1 MGYSSLCSS
10 IHRNPSYNHTAGR
23 GGERVCKITPHHMA
37 ARWTGERC
45 AQSFDVRGRNASAN
59 YCIGF
64 DGEIVGCVD
73 ESDRSWCSASGWN
86 DRKAITIE
94 VANESTG
101 GDWPISKKS
110 WDSLV
115 RLCADICRRYG
126 FRLGY
131 TGNSSGSLTE
141 HRMFASTSCPGPYL
155 HARMGELARQVNAML
170 DSGTAPSAPATGG
183 GSAPSS
189 GGREYTGTGFGGT
202 YRCNCSALNVRS
214 APSTSASVVAQYKS
228 GQTVVLDDWY
238 TIANGYVWG
247 RYTGASSGKKRYVA
261 VGRATGKPEA
271 DDYLVRAGGS
281 SGSSSGSASPSSGS
295 IVVGSKV
302 MVTNPYDENGTHLA
316 VSGTYDVVQVN
327 GDRIV
332 IARNGT
338 VVAAC
343 PRKNLSLVSGG
354 GSPRPSSSSGKS
366 WRVGAKVR
374 VTNPYD
380 ENGTHL
386 AVSGTYTIMQVNGN
400 RVVIGRNGVV
410 TAACPKSN
418 LALA

>member
-10 IHRNPSYNHTAGR
+10 IHRNPSYNHTSGR

-45 AQSFDVRGRNASAN
+45 AQSFDVRGRRASAN
-59 YCIGF
+59 YCIGYG
-64 DGEIVGCVD
+64 GEIVGCVD
-73 ESDRSWCSASGWN
+73 ENDRSWCSASGWN

-101 GDWPISKKS
+101 GDWPISQRS

-126 FRLGY
+126 FRLSY

-141 HRMFASTSCPGPYL
+141 HRMYASTSCPGPYL

-183 GSAPSS
+183 GSSS
-189 GGREYTGTGFGGT
+189 GGKGYSGTGFGGT

-214 APSTSASVVAQYKS
+214 SPSTSASVVAQYKR

-238 TIANGYVWG
+238 TIADGYVWG
-247 RYTGASSGKKRYVA
+247 RYTGASSGKRRYVA
-261 VGRATGKPEA
+261 VGKATGKPEA
-271 DDYLVRAGGS
+271 DDYLVQAGGS
-281 SGSSSGSASPSSGS
+281 SSPSSGGT
-295 IVVGSKV
+295 IKVGS
-302 MVTNPYDENGTHLA
+302 
-316 VSGTYDVVQVN
+316 
-327 GDRIV
+327 
-332 IARNGT
+332 
-338 VVAAC
+338 
-343 PRKNLSLVSGG
+343 
-354 GSPRPSSSSGKS
+354 
-366 WRVGAKVR
+366 KVR

-386 AVSGTYTIMQVNGN
+386 AVSGTYDVIQVNGD
-400 RVVIGRNGVV
+400 RIVIGKGSAV
-410 TAACPKSN
+410 TAAVPRKN

>member
-37 ARWTGERC
+37 VKWTGERC
-45 AQSFDVRGRNASAN
+45 AQSFDVYGRNASAN
-59 YCIGF
+59 YCIGY

-73 ESDRSWCSASGWN
+73 ENDRSWCSASGWN

-94 VANESTG
+94 VSNSSTG
-101 GDWPISKKS
+101 GDWPISQKS

-126 FRLGY
+126 FRLSY
-131 TGNSSGSLTE
+131 TGTSSGSLTE
-141 HRMFASTSCPGPYL
+141 HRMYASTNCPGPYL

-170 DSGTAPSAPATGG
+170 DSGAAPSAPATGG

-189 GGREYTGTGFGGT
+189 GGKEYTGTGFGGT

-214 APSTSASVVAQYKS
+214 SPSTSASVVAQYKS
-228 GQTVVLDDWY
+228 GQTVTLDDWY
-238 TIANGYVWG
+238 TIADGYVWG

-261 VGRATGKPEA
+261 VGKATGKPEA
-271 DDYLVRAGGS
+271 DDYLVRVGGS
-281 SGSSSGSASPSSGS
+281 SASQSPDIDQMARDVIAGKYGNGDARKKALGSNYDAVQRRVNELLGVSGGSSSTSS
-295 IVVGSKV
+295 
-302 MVTNPYDENGTHLA
+302 T
-316 VSGTYDVVQVN
+316 
-327 GDRIV
+327 
-332 IARNGT
+332 
-338 VVAAC
+338 
-343 PRKNLSLVSGG
+343 
-354 GSPRPSSSSGKS
+354 SSSKT
-366 WRVGAKVR
+366 WKVGASVQF
-374 VTNPYD
+374 TSPYD

-400 RVVIGRNGVV
+400 RVVVGRGGVV
-410 TAACPKSN
+410 TAAVPKGN
-418 LALA
+418 LGLV

>member
-23 GGERVCKITPHHMA
+23 GGEKVCKITPHHMA
-37 ARWTGERC
+37 VKWTGERC

-59 YCIGF
+59 YCIGY

-73 ESDRSWCSASGWN
+73 ENDRSWCSASGWN

-94 VANESTG
+94 VSNSSTG
-101 GDWPISKKS
+101 GDWPISQKS

-126 FRLGY
+126 FRLSYDG
-131 TGNSSGSLTE
+131 TRNGSLTE
-141 HRMFASTSCPGPYL
+141 HQMYAATNCPGPYL

-170 DSGTAPSAPATGG
+170 DSGAAPSAPATGG

-189 GGREYTGTGFGGT
+189 GGKEYTGTGFGGT
-202 YRCNCSALNVRS
+202 YRCNCSALNVRTS
-214 APSTSASVVAQYKS
+214 PSTSASVVAQYKS
-228 GQTVVLDDWY
+228 GQTVTLDDWY

-261 VGRATGKPEA
+261 VGKATGKPEA
-271 DDYLVRAGGS
+271 DDYLVRVGSSSASQSPDIDQLARDVIAGKYGVGDARKKALGSNYAAVQARVNEMLGAGGS
-281 SGSSSGSASPSSGS
+281 SSPSSGGT
-295 IVVGSKV
+295 IKVGS
-302 MVTNPYDENGTHLA
+302 
-316 VSGTYDVVQVN
+316 
-327 GDRIV
+327 
-332 IARNGT
+332 
-338 VVAAC
+338 
-343 PRKNLSLVSGG
+343 
-354 GSPRPSSSSGKS
+354 
-366 WRVGAKVR
+366 KVR

-386 AVSGTYTIMQVNGN
+386 AVSGTYDVIQVNGD
-400 RVVIGRNGVV
+400 RIVIGKGSAV
-410 TAACPKSN
+410 TAAVPRKN